1 MILNVS
7 WENWVFRIQRWTMW
21 SSRKALVG
29 PTLTLPDITT
39 STSRGNGIWIQILNV
54 SKENSAFISQRWV
67 GGEQL
72 LTDITTST
80 SFPRISGLL
89 KSTGSSSCKP
99 TSDCYPESFVQGESQ
114 ALSSLRMLY
123 RDIEIWKKDCLVIMP
138 MNLAV
143 LCQGLRGG
151 SLQRF
156 RCWADIA
163 CSS

>member
-1 MILNVS
+1 M
-7 WENWVFRIQRWTMW
+7 
-21 SSRKALVG
+21 G
-29 PTLTLPDITT
+29 
-39 STSRGNGIWIQILNV
+39 
-54 SKENSAFISQRWV
+54 

-89 KSTGSSSCKP
+89 KSTGSASCKP

-114 ALSSLRMLY
+114 ALSTNLPMLY

-143 LCQGLRGG
+143 LTLEKNWINQRSSVNKARG
-151 SLQRF
+151 
-156 RCWADIA
+156 
-163 CSS
+163 